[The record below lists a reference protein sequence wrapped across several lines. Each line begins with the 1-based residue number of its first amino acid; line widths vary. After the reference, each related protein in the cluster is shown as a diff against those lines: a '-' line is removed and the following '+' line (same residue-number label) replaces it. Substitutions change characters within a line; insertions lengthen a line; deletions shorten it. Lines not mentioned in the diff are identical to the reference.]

1 MTMSKLLSERKTP
14 AGTAYIEAGTGE
26 SLVLIHGVGLNKQ
39 VWQPQLDEFSNA
51 FRVIA
56 YDTLGHGNSPDPA
69 NLVSLDD
76 YFDQMVELLDT
87 LALPRVNLCG
97 HSMGALITLGFSL
110 KYPQRVDRIVPMM
123 AAYDRP
129 PEHQQRSRRVADIL
143 AGPGAGL
150 LLDATLE
157 RWFSEQDAAD
167 PVRQAR
173 ITQVRKWLQ
182 QVHKDGYSRA
192 YRTFAENGETYVGQL
207 HNIAA
212 PAFFITA
219 ENDPNST
226 PAMSRRMAR
235 EVQRG
240 QVFVMTGE
248 RHMGQYLGAEEIM
261 PLMRNFL
268 ETPLPEEYPNG

>member
-1 MTMSKLLSERKTP
+1 M
-14 AGTAYIEAGTGE
+14 GE
-26 SLVLIHGVGLNKQ
+26 PLILIHGVGLNKQ
-39 VWQPQLDEFSNA
+39 VWQPQLDEFSKA

-56 YDTLGHGNSPDPA
+56 YDTLGHGSSPVPA
-69 NLVSLDD
+69 NHVSLND
-76 YFDQMVELLDT
+76 YFDQLVELLDT
-87 LALPRVNLCG
+87 LALSRANLCG

-110 KYPQRVDRIVPMM
+110 KFPQRVVRIIPMM

-129 PEHQQRSRRVADIL
+129 PEHQHRSRQVADNL
-143 AGPGAGL
+143 AGPEAGV

-157 RWFSEQDAAD
+157 RWFSEQDTAD

-173 ITQVRKWLQ
+173 ITRVRNWLQ
-182 QVHKDGYSRA
+182 QADKAGYARA
-192 YRTFAENGETYVGQL
+192 YRTFAENGETCVDQL
-207 HNIAA
+207 QKIAA

-226 PAMSRRMAR
+226 PAMSRRMAG

-240 QVFVMTGE
+240 QVFIMAGE

-261 PLMRNFL
+261 PLMRKFL
-268 ETPLPEEYPNG
+268 QTPLPEEYSNA